1 MIDPYVYPDLPNMTL
16 RTTTERLRDAGLG
29 EHREPGRLTADLE
42 LYDATEFRTRP
53 TSPLSRPSKQRER
66 KRKINRVVYDSE
78 DDD

>member
-42 LYDATEFRTRP
+42 LYDATERGQG
-53 TSPLSRPSKQRER
+53 QRVPFQGQAGQAEG
-66 KRKINRVVYDSE
+66 KKEENKPGGV
-78 DDD
+78 